1 MMDVWVPVVVAVLG
15 AGGPLMWALMRFDR
29 NNTKQ
34 HVGNSEALQAIRN
47 DVAEVRTDV
56 QGVKVDIVGLKTDVA
71 SMKDA
76 HHRIGK
82 VAHKLSERLEVLEL
96 EI

>member
-1 MMDVWVPVVVAVLG
+1 MMEIWIPVIVTVLG
-15 AGGPLMWALMRFDR
+15 AGGPLMWALVRFDR
-29 NNTKQ
+29 NNTTQ
-34 HVGNSEALQAIRN
+34 HVENSRVLQAIRN
-47 DVAEVRTDV
+47 DVVDVKTDM

-76 HHRIGK
+76 NHRIGT
-82 VAHKLSERLEVLEL
+82 AAQKLSERLAVLEH